1 MKVIALPLHRKRQ
14 INQSGASQETT
25 SRSSTCGHENPLR
38 AAFCGECG
46 EALNSQHLRC
56 THCGQ
61 PNPERLKF
69 CRGCGADQA
78 VPARTSTLLSSV
90 VAPLSPSRYA
100 HRASNVQRP
109 TSEASSAFPSPPSS
123 LQSPVSFLVGRES
136 ELIQLQD
143 IFGKVV
149 QGERQVVFVAG
160 EAGIGK
166 TTLVDAFLARIRD
179 NAEVRI
185 TSGQCVEQYGPGE
198 AYLPLLEATTRLCRG
213 PEGKR
218 RTAALQRY
226 APSWLAQLPSL
237 LEPQEFDRL
246 RQGVQGTSRERML
259 REMAEVAEGFAATR
273 ILVLVLEDLHWCDV
287 STLDWVTYMARRREP
302 AKLLIL
308 GTYRPADVQMS
319 HHPLHGIV
327 QELQARS
334 QCEVLRLAPL
344 AEEAIAEYLA
354 VRLKINNET
363 RPVASLPFLPLLH
376 QRTGGNPLFLVN
388 TVDDLIRQ
396 GIFAEEAGLQTFRG
410 DAAAVIG
417 ENIPDTVRQLIKRQL
432 ERLPEP
438 EQRLLEVASVAGVE
452 FTAAEVATG
461 LHTEESTIEEV
472 CERLARTGQWLRAVG
487 IAEWPDG
494 TISGRYSFLHAVHH
508 EVVDGQLSE
517 VRRVHLHRRIAE
529 RKATAYGERVG
540 EIAAELA
547 AHFVEGRDH
556 HKAVQYLQQ
565 AGKNAVRRS
574 AHREAIAHFTRGL
587 DLLAMLP
594 DTPERKQHELAL
606 QTALAVPLLR
616 TRGYAAPE
624 VANAYGRARELCQQ
638 IGEQPALF
646 TVLAGLCS
654 FYMVRV
660 ELQAALQLAEQCL
673 RLAQSAQDSA
683 LLVEAHF
690 ILGVTLFYCGEL
702 TAAQEILEQGRSI
715 YDPQAHRS
723 LTLIYGQDPGV
734 GCRSYASLAAWFLG
748 YPDQALGKSHDT
760 LSLARELSHPF
771 SIGAA
776 LQTAAWVRQYRQ
788 EESAVQAHA
797 EEEIALSGEEGFALW
812 LAVGTIQRGWA
823 LSEQGDQEQGR
834 AQMRKGLTALNA
846 TGAKLAQPYH
856 LGLLA
861 QAHGKSGQP
870 HEGLTLLAQALAAI
884 EQTGERCYEA
894 ELYRLYG
901 ELALQGGARAQG
913 RGSEESNIAPSS
925 PEACFHKALE
935 IARRQKAKSLEL
947 RAAMS
952 LARVWQ
958 TQGKIAE
965 ARELLEEIYSW
976 FTEGFATKDL
986 QDAATLLHELG
997 GSMKT
1002 GGERQKSN
1010 ITDSRLLFLNAQ
1022 DSGLRTQDLSS
1033 PTLNTQHPTSTLHP
1047 PAPNQFHYEG
1057 EYWTVSFAGVTCR
1070 LKDARGLHYLAP
1082 LLQQPHQE
1090 IHVITLITSQTERNE
1105 NPTRASALPDTS
1117 LSHDHTERLSASDT
1131 LLDSQTRAVYK
1142 QRLTELREELAEAE
1156 AFHDLGRGEQLA
1168 AEIDILTQEL
1178 AQAAGL
1184 SGQEQRGGSS
1194 AERARINITRAIK
1207 ATLRKITEHHAEL
1220 GQHLAHTIKT
1230 GVYCSYTPDPRLPIT
1245 WQI

>member
-1 MKVIALPLHRKRQ
+1 MLPFSSRQ
-14 INQSGASQETT
+14 TELSAQ
-25 SRSSTCGHENPLR
+25 
-38 AAFCGECG
+38 
-46 EALNSQHLRC
+46 
-56 THCGQ
+56 
-61 PNPERLKF
+61 
-69 CRGCGADQA
+69 QA
-78 VPARTSTLLSSV
+78 VV
-90 VAPLSPSRYA
+90 
-100 HRASNVQRP
+100 
-109 TSEASSAFPSPPSS
+109 
-123 LQSPVSFLVGRES
+123 VGRES
-136 ELIQLQD
+136 ELTQLQD

-149 QGERQVVFVAG
+149 QGERQIVFVAG

-166 TTLVDAFLARIRD
+166 TTLVDAFLTRIRN

-237 LEPQEFDRL
+237 LDPQEFDRL

-354 VRLKINNET
+354 VRLKINSET

-396 GIFAEEAGLQTFRG
+396 GIFAAEAGLQTFRG
-410 DAAAVIG
+410 DAATVIG
-417 ENIPDTVRQLIKRQL
+417 ESIPDTVRQLIKRQL

-452 FTAAEVATG
+452 FAAAEVATG
-461 LHTEESTIEEV
+461 LRTEESTIEEV

-487 IAEWPDG
+487 ITEWPDG

-517 VRRVHLHRRIAE
+517 VRRVYLHRRIAE

-547 AHFVEGRDH
+547 AHFVAGRDH

-574 AHREAIAHFTRGL
+574 AHQEAIAHFTRGL
-587 DLLAMLP
+587 DLLATLP

-638 IGEQPALF
+638 IGEQPELF
-646 TVLAGLCS
+646 TALAGLCS

-660 ELQAALQLAEQCL
+660 ELRTALQLAEQCL

-702 TAAQEILEQGRSI
+702 TAAQEILEQGKSI

-734 GCRSYASLAAWFLG
+734 GCRSYASLATWFLG

-788 EESAVQAHA
+788 EDREAQASA

-823 LSEQGDQEQGR
+823 LSQQRDQEQGL

-870 HEGLTLLAQALAAI
+870 HEGLMLLDQALATI

-901 ELALQGGARAQG
+901 ELALQVGAKTQR
-913 RGSEESNIAPSS
+913 RGNEESNIASLS
-925 PEACFHKALE
+925 PEACFHRALA
-935 IARRQKAKSLEL
+935 IARRQDAKSLEL
-947 RAAMS
+947 RAATS
-952 LARVWQ
+952 LARLWK
-958 TQGKIAE
+958 TQGKIAA
-965 ARELLEEIYSW
+965 ARELLKGIYSW
-976 FTEGFATKDL
+976 FTEGFETKDL
-986 QDAATLLHELG
+986 QDAATLLYELG
-997 GSMKT
+997 GSVQT
-1002 GGERQKSN
+1002 GKERQKAKQAEGLKPKTEESPAFSPFSLQPVALSLPQPPMPSTQPPVSN
-1010 ITDSRLLFLNAQ
+1010 PQ
-1022 DSGLRTQDLSS
+1022 S
-1033 PTLNTQHPTSTLHP
+1033 PV
-1047 PAPNQFHYEG
+1047 PNRFHYEG
-1057 EYWTVSFAGVTCR
+1057 EYWTVSFAGVTCH

-1090 IHVITLITSQTERNE
+1090 IHVITLISLRTEQNE
-1105 NPTRASALPDTS
+1105 NLTEASSLPDTS
-1117 LSHDHTERLSASDT
+1117 LSLDHTERLSVSDA
-1131 LLDSQTRAVYK
+1131 LLDSQTRAAYK
-1142 QRLTELREELAEAE
+1142 QRLAELREELAEAE

-1178 AQAAGL
+1178 THAVGL

-1207 ATLRKITEHHAEL
+1207 AVLRKIAEHHAEL